1 MYMISNGRIHYDE
14 KNNGKKGIRSASNRT
29 LLPNLVYLYTPSRHS
44 KNPIFN
50 AIQYPL
56 MLTTCDLEIL
66 NFGKEHLV
74 GVLAGTKDT
83 RSTST
88 RAHLLHLGGHL
99 IGGCVTSSQHTYQ
112 SQEYFLGGGIQ
123 LSLPS
128 M

>member
-1 MYMISNGRIHYDE
+1 
-14 KNNGKKGIRSASNRT
+14 
-29 LLPNLVYLYTPSRHS
+29 
-44 KNPIFN
+44 
-50 AIQYPL
+50 

-112 SQEYFLGGGIQ
+112 SQEYFWGGHTIIAPQ
-123 LSLPS
+123 YVIKYRAQPKQV
-128 M
+128 